1 MWLLTRLLRTSRL
14 RDSIVTED
22 GTLCLPR
29 YCVDSVMPP
38 NARNMWETSRGAGR
52 NLILKALCVHPEREA
67 FFFFLERI
75 EGRERERMGQNRNP
89 RGPSVSTNRHPLP
102 PRSCV
107 SIYEVSGSQVPP
119 SP

>member
-1 MWLLTRLLRTSRL
+1 MWLLTRLLRISRL

-29 YCVDSVMPP
+29 YCVDPVMPP

-67 FFFFLERI
+67 FFFSRKNGGKR
-75 EGRERERMGQNRNP
+75 EGADGAEQEP
-89 RGPSVSTNRHPLP
+89 EGPLLSS
-102 PRSCV
+102 
-107 SIYEVSGSQVPP
+107 
-119 SP
+119 